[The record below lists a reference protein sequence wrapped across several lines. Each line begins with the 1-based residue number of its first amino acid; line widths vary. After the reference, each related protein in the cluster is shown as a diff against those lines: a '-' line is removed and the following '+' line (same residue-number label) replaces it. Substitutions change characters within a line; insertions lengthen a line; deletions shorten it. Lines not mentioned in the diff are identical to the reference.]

1 MVLTVCGHWLPRPPG
16 SSGPGNTSG
25 TAGRQ
30 VARVRASRAAR
41 SPPPSPG
48 LSGLS
53 RQQAHTSAP
62 SSLWAA
68 KASQPSPAVPVR
80 RPGRL
85 CSGSSTWRRGSNQDT
100 LVPSASRRSCPPP
113 RATLLPSPSRRK
125 RPVAPGLTCFQ
136 ALTQAA
142 SRIWN
147 VCSGPQ
153 IARPPHVWPHY
164 LGEVPCWPAWPL
176 HTPTPCGSHH

>member
-16 SSGPGNTSG
+16 SSGPGNTAG

-62 SSLWAA
+62 SSLRRRSSTAQPAA
-68 KASQPSPAVPVR
+68 PVR
-80 RPGRL
+80 HPGRF
-85 CSGSSTWRRGSNQDT
+85 CSGSPTWRRGRIRT
-100 LVPSASRRSCPPP
+100 LSSPQPPGGRVLPLGPLSCLLRPGGRGRQPQGSLASRPSHRQ
-113 RATLLPSPSRRK
+113 LP
-125 RPVAPGLTCFQ
+125 VTGMFAPGPKSHAHPACGLT
-136 ALTQAA
+136 
-142 SRIWN
+142 IW
-147 VCSGPQ
+147 V
-153 IARPPHVWPHY
+153 R
-164 LGEVPCWPAWPL
+164 VPCWPAWPL
-176 HTPTPCGSHH
+176 HTPTPRGSHH